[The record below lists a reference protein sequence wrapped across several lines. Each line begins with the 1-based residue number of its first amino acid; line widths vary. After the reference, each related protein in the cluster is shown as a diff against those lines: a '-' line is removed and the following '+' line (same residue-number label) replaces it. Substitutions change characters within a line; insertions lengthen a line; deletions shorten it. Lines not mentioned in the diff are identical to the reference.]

1 MDLLLIMS
9 FMSEPKSIDDLF
21 LPLLLAREKFTVAGI
36 EPGVAQIKEPSPF
49 WLLIYPER
57 LKFL

>member
-1 MDLLLIMS
+1 MS